1 VVRLLPLIRL
11 SSRRL
16 GEAFGMRA
24 GRTYAIGIAVSY
36 ALLLLL
42 LPASTDTRT
51 AGLVLSEALRAA
63 SWAVAGFG
71 ALSAARDLSARDR
84 DDGLV
89 SLARASGYQERDVV
103 VSHWAAGGMRI
114 TFWLFVPFAVLALFA
129 GLRFSTPQALVWGVG
144 WLGLCLVYAPL
155 LGVTASTLS
164 RASARLFP
172 GHGRTALLLFVV
184 GPHLL
189 RLSFPELPSLP
200 AGFGWLLER
209 GGELVQRLS

>member
-1 VVRLLPLIRL
+1 LIRL

-36 ALLLLL
+36 GLLLLL

-71 ALSAARDLSARDR
+71 ALSAARDLSGRDR
-84 DDGLV
+84 TDGLL
-89 SLARASGYQERDVV
+89 SLAQSSGYGKRDVV

-114 TFWLFVPFAVLALFA
+114 TFWLFVPFALLALFA
-129 GLRFSTPQALVWGVG
+129 GLRLSTPRALAWACA
-144 WLGLCLVYAPL
+144 WLSFALVYAPL

-164 RASARLFP
+164 RALARLFP
-172 GHGRTALLLFVV
+172 GHGRSALLLLVL

-189 RLSFPELPSLP
+189 RLSMPGLPSLP
-200 AGFGWLLER
+200 AGFAWLLER
-209 GGELVQRLS
+209 GGELTQRLSSA